1 MTLSLTKFAAWQEC
15 AGNLREVR
23 EWLAHIGKTG
33 RSTRDHTDIIRMSP
47 AHCKCPAFT
56 LAGQYR
62 ESGQNYWESPKQF
75 NAAIQQVIL
84 NHFKELAGEAVALLE
99 KQAAEALVA
108 AESEI
113 QAVQAEITEARIVAG
128 PKEAAQ

>member
-1 MTLSLTKFAAWQEC
+1 MTLSLTKFSAWQEC
-15 AGNLREVR
+15 DRGLSEVR

-47 AHCKCPAFT
+47 AHCKSPAFT

-75 NAAIQQVIL
+75 NEAMKEVL
-84 NHFKELAGEAVALLE
+84 LGRFKELANEAVALLE
-99 KQAAEALVA
+99 KEAAVALVN
-108 AESEI
+108 AENEI
-113 QAVQAEITEARIVAG
+113 QAVQSEITAARAIA
-128 PKEAAQ
+128 